1 MNKGNLYLSSEPI
14 SQLND
19 AEFIEQGR
27 RVTETLKEL
36 YPSAINK
43 LTSRI
48 LREFNIC
55 LFENS
60 ADYNDFYK
68 ALKHHRFH
76 AKNGSAFPPSASDLL
91 NIILKARPSGSKPT
105 SDNNGYLKEFAYTVK
120 TRGWDEAIREFK
132 SDYATREWLD
142 SVNTSFPYSCF
153 TKPYQTYLTI
163 FHSGDVVG
171 ATQHYY
177 DNATASNK
185 ALIKKELERVIVT
198 GNIKLKSHYYVFSKK
213 NPKKGTVRD
222 VVKNTKYDDNGF
234 NKTIEIGANAF
245 KEELSNAV

>member
-1 MNKGNLYLSSEPI
+1 MNKANLYLSSEPI
-14 SQLND
+14 NQLND

-27 RVTETLKEL
+27 RITETLKEL
-36 YPSAINK
+36 YPSALSK

-91 NIILKARPSGSKPT
+91 NIILKNRPSGSKPA
-105 SDNNGYLKEFAYTVK
+105 SNNNRYIKEFAYTVK

-132 SDYATREWLD
+132 TDYVTREWL
-142 SVNTSFPYSCF
+142 STINTSFPYSCF
-153 TKPYQTYLTI
+153 TKSYQAYLSI

-171 ATQHYY
+171 ATQHYH
-177 DNATASNK
+177 DNAVAKDKS
-185 ALIKKELERVIVT
+185 LIKKELERAKVM
-198 GNIKLKSHYYVFSKK
+198 GNSRLKSHYYVFSKK
-213 NPKKGTVRD
+213 NSKKGTVRD
-222 VVKNTKYDDNGF
+222 VVKSTNHVNNRFIKSKEG
-234 NKTIEIGANAF
+234 GASVF
-245 KEELSNAV
+245 REELSNAV